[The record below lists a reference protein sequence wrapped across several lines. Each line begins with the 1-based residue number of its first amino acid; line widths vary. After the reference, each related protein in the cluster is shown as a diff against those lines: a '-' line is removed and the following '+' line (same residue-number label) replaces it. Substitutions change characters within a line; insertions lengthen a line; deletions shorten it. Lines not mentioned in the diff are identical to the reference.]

1 MLQAGVRISRDV
13 VYGQATVQATTSPV
27 RRDLALDLY
36 EPEEPAGGRL
46 RPALVMAFGGAFH
59 RGDKR
64 ADEFEQDGQ
73 RNTPVADWCA
83 AFARRGGVACSIDYR
98 LVQEDPDP
106 GDTPV
111 IGSPQ
116 RIPMSR
122 VAHVRRLMGL
132 PPADVRAV
140 WAGME
145 AAADDMAMAFRF
157 VCSQAGRWQVD
168 PGRIAVGG
176 FSAGARTALAAA
188 YGKRIGAAAVLSLS
202 GYIADDDLQRW
213 VAPSAG
219 LPPVM
224 LVTGEHDLDYIAT
237 QGAPMSRHFRAA
249 GIACERWFVSGA
261 AHFYP
266 CTADAADD
274 QGRSGLLG
282 EAVRDFLD
290 RHLGPVR

>member
-1 MLQAGVRISRDV
+1 MVDSGVRISRDV
-13 VYGQATVQATTSPV
+13 VYGRATVQATTSPV
-27 RRDLALDLY
+27 GRELALDLY
-36 EPEEPAGGRL
+36 EPAEAGGDRL

-64 ADEFEQDGQ
+64 SDEFEQDGQ
-73 RNTPVADWCA
+73 RNTPVAEWCA

-132 PPADVRAV
+132 PPADVRDV

-145 AAADDMAMAFRF
+145 AATDDMAMAFRF
-157 VCSQAGRWQVD
+157 VCSQADRWRVD
-168 PGRIAVGG
+168 PARIAVGG

-213 VAPSAG
+213 VVPSAG

-224 LVTGEHDLDYIAT
+224 LVTGEHDLDYIAA
-237 QGAPMSRHFRAA
+237 QSAPMSRHFRGA
-249 GIACERWFVSGA
+249 GIACERWIASGA

-266 CTADAADD
+266 CTTDAADD
-274 QGRSGLLG
+274 QGRPGIL
-282 EAVRDFLD
+282 EDAVWDFLD
-290 RHLGPVR
+290 RCLSLAR